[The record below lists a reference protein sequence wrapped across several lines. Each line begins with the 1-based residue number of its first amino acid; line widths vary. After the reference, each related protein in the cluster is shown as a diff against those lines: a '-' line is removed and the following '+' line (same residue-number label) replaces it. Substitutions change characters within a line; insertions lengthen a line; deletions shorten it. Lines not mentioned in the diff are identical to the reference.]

1 MSNVSISKKRL
12 RVGGLKEASTI
23 KFDGISIKSSGKFAF
38 ASMLYGKSE
47 SLAQPAGNAVHR
59 NAIEQVLQLAKCD
72 MFVRSLLR
80 GWVVD

>member
-12 RVGGLKEASTI
+12 RVGGLKEALTI

-59 NAIEQVLQLAKCD
+59 NAIE
-72 MFVRSLLR
+72 
-80 GWVVD
+80 